1 MPRPRQVSDAEIDAA
16 ARATFL
22 ALGTQAPVTQVA
34 QRLGVSHT
42 ALLLRAG
49 SKEQLL
55 LRALCPGV
63 PAAVAALE
71 PRAPRVGAA
80 AVLERV
86 LGELLTFLEDML
98 PGVILLRASGQSAQ
112 AVLGDR
118 EPPPQVL
125 RRLLAQWLTSTGRYR
140 AARARTLAEA
150 LLSSLEAHTF
160 NAWLGGQ
167 RLEPRAH
174 RRFLRQLLEGLL
186 PELFAAD

>member
-1 MPRPRQVSDAEIDAA
+1 MSRPRQVSDAQIDAA

-22 ALGTQAPVTQVA
+22 AFGTHAPVAQVA

-63 PAAVAALE
+63 PSAVAALGGH
-71 PRAPRVGAA
+71 APAKGAGHA
-80 AVLERV
+80 LEKV
-86 LGELLTFLEDML
+86 LGELADFLEDML
-98 PGVILLRASGQSAQ
+98 PGVILLRASGLSAQ

-118 EPPPQVL
+118 EPPPAQL
-125 RRLLAQWLTSTGRYR
+125 RRLLASWLSSTGRYR
-140 AARARTLAEA
+140 LDRARTLAEA
-150 LLSSLEAHTF
+150 VLSSLEARTF

-174 RRFLRQLLEGLL
+174 RRFLRQLREGLL
-186 PELFAAD
+186 PELSEAS